1 MKQKSFYIYVAAYLA
16 ILIPAPGR
24 FVFGITL
31 LIELLLLMFVGI
43 FTSLLIEKLKLQPFK
58 TIVLMFVLLTVT
70 VLYRQIFIIFQP
82 EIILTLGFTLYLPTL
97 SLFLIGFLLDEANKS
112 LKENLLLLLKE
123 LIFFI
128 LSGLVYFLI
137 RDIFGYGTFTF
148 FGPNHQIYEKILFPP
163 DKIGIFTFFATIP
176 GALFGEGIYLY
187 LHFVI
192 KQKIKVISNAEVQ
205 KW

>member
-1 MKQKSFYIYVAAYLA
+1 M
-16 ILIPAPGR
+16 
-24 FVFGITL
+24 
-31 LIELLLLMFVGI
+31 
-43 FTSLLIEKLKLQPFK
+43 
-58 TIVLMFVLLTVT
+58 
-70 VLYRQIFIIFQP
+70 
-82 EIILTLGFTLYLPTL
+82 YLPTL

-148 FGPNHQIYEKILFPP
+148 FGPNHQIYEKILFTP

-205 KW
+205 K

>member
-31 LIELLLLMFVGI
+31 LIELLILMFVGI
-43 FTSLLIEKLKLQPFK
+43 FTHLLIEKLKLQPFK

-97 SLFLIGFLLDEANKS
+97 SLFLIGFLLD
-112 LKENLLLLLKE
+112 
-123 LIFFI
+123 F
-128 LSGLVYFLI
+128 VI
-137 RDIFGYGTFTF
+137 RDIFVYGTFTF

-187 LHFVI
+187 LHFII
-192 KQKIKVISNAEVQ
+192 KQKIKVISNAAVHTC
-205 KW
+205 

>member
-43 FTSLLIEKLKLQPFK
+43 FTNLLIEKLKLQPFK

-148 FGPNHQIYEKILFPP
+148 FGPNHQIYEKILFAP

-205 KW
+205 K